1 MKCPGYIAF
10 LLSLLLGGYA
20 GAQERQIRVMVRDS
34 ATGQP
39 MPGAVIWADKALGQT
54 DRTGAFLALVSPDT
68 PELRITSVGYNTR
81 IYPLKQVGD
90 TLDVRLQAGFTHLQ
104 EVKITKK
111 KYRNKGNPA
120 VQLIRKVIENK
131 PLNRNPVYGYYKEHE
146 KVRIGLVNTRERL
159 LKHPVVRLFP
169 ALQQNFDSVR
179 VEGRFFLPLYVQE
192 LLNEY
197 AAEGG
202 KTLAGDSSAREL
214 TPGGLKAGGAASGG
228 AGSRS
233 LKKKVLEERTVSLD
247 ENLFDN
253 EGIKMY
259 IAHAY
264 QPFDIYDNNM
274 MLITNQFV
282 SPISDLA
289 PAFYMYD
296 ITDTIKVNGN
306 RFVKL
311 LFTPRNSTDFLF
323 WGDMKVDLDTYAVT
337 EINLRIG
344 KGINLNWA
352 RNLEITQHFSR
363 NPEGRYNLSVSN
375 VAMEFSVL
383 TKSRESVLTERLVTY
398 YDYRPEPP
406 PEPEVTR
413 TEPVRKGASEPI
425 GGPSEYDDKIYNMLD
440 SLKETRRFKTV
451 TQLIGLAAYG
461 YFNTGKYFEAG
472 PVSTFVGR
480 SQLEGFRVRLGGR
493 TMPAFSKHIFLEG
506 FGAYGFDDQ
515 RWKYNAAVTYSFTGK
530 NKYVFPMKNIT
541 ASYRSDI
548 EIPGN
553 NLRYTFDHSF
563 LLSIPR
569 GEIGKWVYYKR
580 FTLRYVQEF
589 ENRLS
594 YRLGFEHTVQNPA
607 GTLFY
612 RREGTD
618 AYIRDFTTSEIK
630 GEFRY
635 APKERFYQGKSNRSS
650 LTTQYPV
657 FTLRGT
663 WGLSGLY
670 GSTNDYGKLSL
681 NIDKRFLLSPL
692 GYLEANFEAGTTLGK
707 NLPFPLLDIMRA
719 NQSYTFQ
726 QWSYNM
732 MNFMEFVADR
742 FTSLKLEHN
751 FNGAL
756 LNKIPLISRLKFR
769 EYATFKILYGSLQA
783 QNRPGSG
790 NNVFVFPMDA
800 GGNPAM
806 FTLAGKPYME
816 GSLGIGN
823 ILKLFRV
830 DVVRRFT
837 YLDHPGVSGL
847 GIRMR
852 VDMDF

>member
-1 MKCPGYIAF
+1 MRHYSYITFLFSF
-10 LLSLLLGGYA
+10 LLYGYA
-20 GAQERQIRVMVRDS
+20 TAQERQIRVSVRDS

-39 MPGAVIWADKALGQT
+39 LPGAVIWADKALGQT
-54 DRTGAFLALVSPDT
+54 DRAGFFRASVSREART
-68 PELRITSVGYNTR
+68 LKITSVGYNTR
-81 IYPLKQVGD
+81 IYELKQLSD
-90 TLDVRLQAGFTHLQ
+90 TLEVRMQEAFTHLQ
-104 EVKITKK
+104 EVKITKRR
-111 KYRNKGNPA
+111 YRNKGNPA
-120 VQLIRKVIENK
+120 VELIRKVIENK

-146 KVRIGLVNTRERL
+146 KVRIGLVNHRERL
-159 LKHPVVRLFP
+159 LKHSVVRLFP
-169 ALQQNFDSVR
+169 ALEQNFDSIR
-179 VEGRFFLPLYVQE
+179 VEGRIFLPLYVQE
-192 LLNEY
+192 LLNGY
-197 AAEGG
+197 SPA
-202 KTLAGDSSAREL
+202 KR
-214 TPGGLKAGGAASGG
+214 
-228 AGSRS
+228 
-233 LKKKVLEERTVSLD
+233 VLEEKTVSLD

-264 QPFDIYDNNM
+264 QPFDIYENNM

-296 ITDTIKVNGN
+296 ITDTVEVNGN

-323 WGDMKVDLDTYAVT
+323 WGDMKIALDTYAVT

-352 RNLEITQHFSR
+352 RNLEITQHFNR

-375 VAMEFSVL
+375 VAMEFSIL
-383 TKSRESVLTERLVTY
+383 PKSRESVLTERLVTY
-398 YDYRPEPP
+398 FDHRQEPP
-406 PEPEVTR
+406 PETETR
-413 TEPVRKGASEPI
+413 VEPLRKDVSEDIGEASD
-425 GGPSEYDDKIYNMLD
+425 YDDKIYRMLD
-440 SLKETRRFKTV
+440 SLKETRRFRTV
-451 TQLIGLAAYG
+451 SNLIGLAAYG
-461 YFNTGKYFEAG
+461 YFNAGRHFELGPAATFAG
-472 PVSTFVGR
+472 YN
-480 SQLEGFRVRLGGR
+480 QLEGLRLRFGGR
-493 TMPAFSKHIFLEG
+493 TMPEFSKRVFLEG

-515 RWKYNAAVTYSFTGK
+515 RWKYNAAITYSFTGK

-541 ASYRSDI
+541 AAYRSDI

-553 NLRYTFDHSF
+553 NLRYTVDHSF
-563 LLSIPR
+563 LLNIPR
-569 GEIGKWVYYKR
+569 GEIGKWIYYKR

-594 YRLGFEHTVQNPA
+594 YRLGFEHTVQNPT

-612 RREGTD
+612 QQEG
-618 AYIRDFTTSEIK
+618 ASSYIRNFTTSEIK

-635 APKERFYQGKSNRSS
+635 APNERFYQGKSGRSS

-663 WGLSGLY
+663 WGISGLY
-670 GSTNDYGKLSL
+670 GSAHDYQKVSL

-692 GYLEANFEAGTTLGK
+692 GYMEANFEAGATFGK

-719 NQSYTFQ
+719 NQTYTFQ

-742 FTSLKLEHN
+742 FVSVKLEHN
-751 FNGAL
+751 FNGAI
-756 LNKIPLISRLKFR
+756 LNKIPLLSRLKFR
-769 EYATFKILYGSLQA
+769 EYASFKVLYGGLQA

-790 NNVFVFPMDA
+790 HQVFSFPTDA
-800 GGNPAM
+800 EGRPAM
-806 FTLAGKPYME
+806 FTLNEKPYME
-816 GSLGIGN
+816 GSLGVGN

-830 DVVRRFT
+830 DVVKRFT
-837 YLDHPGVSGL
+837 YLDHPGISGL